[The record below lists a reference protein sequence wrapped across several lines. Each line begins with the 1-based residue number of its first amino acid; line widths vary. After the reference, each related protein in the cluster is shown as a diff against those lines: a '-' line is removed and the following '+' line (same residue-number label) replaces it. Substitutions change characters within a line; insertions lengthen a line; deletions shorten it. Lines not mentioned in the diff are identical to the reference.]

1 MSKPRVLTLGIGAAG
16 IACTGIALAS
26 SGLAAAFSA
35 WCALS
40 CLAVSGAYLLNRP
53 GVYGK
58 RDGVLP
64 WWRVLL
70 LGPFLA
76 AFWIG
81 WGLRNLFRSK
91 PRYHLVAPDLWVGG
105 RVDAPDLP
113 TGVKLVVDLTSELW
127 GPRAVRQ
134 MPGYRCFPVL
144 DGSYP
149 HDEEAFLELLA
160 EVADAPG
167 GVFVHCE
174 SGKGRAPTMAA
185 LLLLARGLVDSP
197 EAALEWVQ
205 KRRPTASPTRADVAF
220 IRRLARRIRSGG
232 SSAG

>member
-1 MSKPRVLTLGIGAAG
+1 MTKPRALTLGIGAAG
-16 IACTGIALAS
+16 LLCGAVAWRS
-26 SGLAAAFSA
+26 SGLVAVFFV

-40 CLAVSGAYLLNRP
+40 CGAVSAAYLRNRP
-53 GVYGK
+53 GIYGK

-64 WWRVLL
+64 GWRIAL

-81 WGLRNLFRSK
+81 WGLRNLFRST
-91 PRYHLVAPDLWVGG
+91 PRYHLVSPGLWVGA
-105 RVDAPDLP
+105 RIDAAELP
-113 TGVKLVVDLTSELW
+113 TGVKTVVDLTSELW
-127 GPRAVRQ
+127 EPAGIRRL
-134 MPGYRCFPVL
+134 PGYRSFPVL

-160 EVADAPG
+160 ELADTPG
-167 GVFVHCE
+167 GVYIHCE

-185 LLLLARGLVDSP
+185 LLLLARGVVDSP
-197 EAALEWVQ
+197 EAALELVQ

-220 IRRLARRIRSGG
+220 IRRVARRIR
-232 SSAG
+232 

>member
-1 MSKPRVLTLGIGAAG
+1 MTKPRVLTLGIGAAG
-16 IACTGIALAS
+16 AVCAALAWFS
-26 SGLAAAFSA
+26 SGLLAAFLV

-40 CLAVSGAYLLNRP
+40 CTAVSGAYLLNRA

-76 AFWIG
+76 AFWIA

-91 PRYHLVAPDLWVGG
+91 PRYHLVAPGLWVGARIG
-105 RVDAPDLP
+105 AAELP
-113 TGVKLVVDLTSELW
+113 TGTKTVVDLTSELW
-127 GPRAVRQ
+127 EPAGIRQ
-134 MPGYRCFPVL
+134 MPGYRNFPVL

-149 HDEEAFLELLA
+149 HDEDAFLELLA
-160 EVADAPG
+160 EIADTPG
-167 GVFVHCE
+167 GVYVHCE
-174 SGKGRAPTMAA
+174 SGRGRAPTMAA
-185 LLLLARGLVDSP
+185 LLLLARGVVDSP
-197 EAALEWVQ
+197 EAALELVQ

-220 IRRLARRIRSGG
+220 IRRMALRVR
-232 SSAG
+232 